1 MGRSFISSGKPS
13 LRAMSS
19 TPNSKE
25 IPAWLSASIT
35 RKHLSR
41 VVSVL
46 RERESKREAAR
57 SASRQADAAQPT
69 HSSRASQFIASFR
82 HPKPGRDVDQHY
94 NILTGCQVEHQ
105 PKNRYLD
112 LEPYDRTRVLVGE
125 EGRYLHAS
133 WVLERFGHKWWI
145 AAQAP
150 LPYTSHAFLSVIL
163 QPSTRPPDHLL
174 GGSHASNPH
183 SRWGRVRTVVQL
195 TQNVES
201 GRRKAHAYFPDDVGK
216 SMIIPVE
223 HGSQAPALKVTLI
236 DARAF
241 EEARCIQSTVA
252 IVPVAHPPSGVSTG
266 SFEDMEVDEGVDEER
281 YGEHN
286 EERIVFQHLL
296 YTSWPD
302 HGVPETE
309 DRASLL
315 TFLRLVDETN
325 RDTSLVGKLPDVD
338 PDPPIIV
345 GCSAGIGRT
354 GSFIAISSLL
364 RSLNV
369 LPPPASPSPS
379 PVLPT
384 SPLGSLPPELA
395 EDCVAQEVDSLREQ
409 RPGMVQRD
417 EQIVLIYQ
425 TVIDALQAWR

>member
-1 MGRSFISSGKPS
+1 
-13 LRAMSS
+13 MSS
-19 TPNSKE
+19 TPK
-25 IPAWLSASIT
+25 IPPWLSASIT
-35 RKHLSR
+35 PKHLRR
-41 VVSVL
+41 VVAVL

-57 SASRQADAAQPT
+57 SASRKADVAPQPT
-69 HSSRASQFIASFR
+69 THSSQFIASLR
-82 HPKPGRDVDQHY
+82 HPKPGRDVDEHY
-94 NILTGCQVEHQ
+94 TILTGCQVEHQ

-163 QPSTRPPDHLL
+163 QPSTRPPDHLQG
-174 GGSHASNPH
+174 GGSPNPH

-236 DARAF
+236 ESRVF
-241 EEARCIQSTVA
+241 EEAHCIQSTVA
-252 IVPVAHPPSGVSTG
+252 IVPVAHPPSGVSAG
-266 SFEDMEVDEGVDEER
+266 SFEEMEVDEGVDEER

-286 EERIVFQHLL
+286 EERIVFRHLL

-315 TFLRLVDETN
+315 AFLRLVDETN
-325 RDTSLVGKLPDVD
+325 RDTSLVGQLPDVD

-364 RSLNV
+364 RSLNL

-379 PVLPT
+379 TVLPT

-417 EQIVLIYQ
+417 AQITLIYQ
-425 TVIDALQAWR
+425 TVIDALEVWG

>member
-1 MGRSFISSGKPS
+1 
-13 LRAMSS
+13 MSS
-19 TPNSKE
+19 TPNLKK

-35 RKHLSR
+35 PKHLRR
-41 VVSVL
+41 VVAVL
-46 RERESKREAAR
+46 RERETKREAAR
-57 SASRQADAAQPT
+57 SASRPIDVVQPNTT
-69 HSSRASQFIASFR
+69 HSSRASQFIASLR
-82 HPKPGRDVDQHY
+82 LPKPGRGDVGEHY
-94 NILTGCQVEHQ
+94 TIQTGCQVEHQ

-112 LEPYDRTRVLVGE
+112 LEPYDRTRVLVGD

-133 WVLERFGHKWWI
+133 WVLERFGQKWWI

-174 GGSHASNPH
+174 GGGGSHASSNPH

-195 TQNVES
+195 TQNVEG
-201 GRRKAHAYFPDDVGK
+201 GRRKAHAYFPEGVGK
-216 SMIIPVE
+216 SMVIPVE

-236 DARAF
+236 DSRAF
-241 EEARCIQSTVA
+241 EEAHCIQSTVA
-252 IVPVAHPPSGVSTG
+252 IIPVAQPPSGVSAG

-286 EERIVFQHLL
+286 EERIVFRHLL

-309 DRASLL
+309 DRESLL
-315 TFLRLVDETN
+315 AFLRLVDETN
-325 RDTSLVGKLPDVD
+325 RDTSLVGQLPDVD

-379 PVLPT
+379 SVLPA

-395 EDCVAQEVDSLREQ
+395 EDCIAQEVDSLREQ

-417 EQIVLIYQ
+417 AQIMLIYQ
-425 TVIDALQAWR
+425 TVIDALQVWR